1 MWSQRDSGAVE
12 DEAHDRL
19 WRANEHS
26 RHASILEGEAVSS
39 RMAGAPAK
47 EEIDEPT
54 GKFLRPRSDVAHF
67 ELLAY
72 LSLAN

>member
-1 MWSQRDSGAVE
+1 MRRTIGSGE
-12 DEAHDRL
+12 R
-19 WRANEHS
+19 RAFKTS
-26 RHASILEGEAVSS
+26 TLEGEVVSS
-39 RMAGAPAK
+39 RMAGAPAE

-72 LSLAN
+72 LSRAN